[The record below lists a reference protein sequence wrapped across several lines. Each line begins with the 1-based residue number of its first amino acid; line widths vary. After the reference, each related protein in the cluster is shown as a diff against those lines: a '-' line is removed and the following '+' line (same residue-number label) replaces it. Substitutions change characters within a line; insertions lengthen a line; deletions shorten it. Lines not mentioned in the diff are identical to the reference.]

1 MILNKISAMKIRN
14 YLIIVFLGL
23 FLGCST
29 HTNNKKPT
37 VTVSI
42 LPQQYFVEK
51 IAGDYFAINVMIPPG
66 ASPVTYEPTP
76 KQMQEL
82 NASAVYFRIGHI
94 EFEKSW
100 MKRIKNIHPELEVVD
115 LSENAHLIEPE
126 RKDHESHLH
135 NIHHHHGIDPHIWVS
150 PKEVKKQAELIYQYF
165 IQNYPH
171 QDTLFTANY
180 QQFLQE
186 IDRLDQYATQR
197 LEPFKGEK
205 FLIFHPA
212 LSYLARDYGLEQ
224 VSIEI
229 DGKEPTPA
237 NMQEVI
243 RIARSENIN
252 IIFVQKQFSKHNA
265 EVIADEI
272 NGTVVQINPLDYQW
286 EKSMRFIIDK
296 LVESYTN

>member
-1 MILNKISAMKIRN
+1 MKIRTAF
-14 YLIIVFLGL
+14 IIIFLGIL
-23 FLGCST
+23 WGCSPQQK
-29 HTNNKKPT
+29 NNKT
-37 VTVSI
+37 TITVSI
-42 LPQQYFVEK
+42 LPQKYFIEN
-51 IAGDYFAINVMIPPG
+51 IAGDYFTVNVMIPPG

-82 NASAVYFRIGHI
+82 NASDVYFRIGHI

-100 MKRIKNIHPELEVVD
+100 MNRFKNIHPQMKIVD
-115 LSENAHLIEPE
+115 LSENAHLIEPKGNDNE
-126 RKDHESHLH
+126 NHLH
-135 NIHHHHGIDPHIWVS
+135 KGHHHHGIDPHIWVS
-150 PKEVKKQAELIYQYF
+150 PKEVKKQATLIYQYF
-165 IQNYPH
+165 IKNYPNL
-171 QDTLFTANY
+171 DTLFTPNY
-180 QQFLQE
+180 QKFIRE
-186 IDRLDQYATQR
+186 IDKLDQYATQR

-265 EVIADEI
+265 EVIAEEI
-272 NGTVVQINPLDYQW
+272 DGTVVQINPLDYHW
-286 EKSMRFIIDK
+286 DKSIRYIIDRI
-296 LVESYTN
+296 VDSYTK